1 MEKFETMKSQLRSV
15 NHATVQDLV
24 EEIEELAEQ
33 NKSLKKNNNQ
43 ITFELQKAKMEC
55 QRVRKAQG
63 MKEKEAGDSGAQVA
77 KMQSQLN
84 TVQQQSLDKTNAYE
98 SRVL

>member
-1 MEKFETMKSQLRSV
+1 
-15 NHATVQDLV
+15 
-24 EEIEELAEQ
+24 
-33 NKSLKKNNNQ
+33 
-43 ITFELQKAKMEC
+43 MEC

-98 SRVL
+98 SRVTSYAI